1 MRTFLLLLCLSL
13 TTVFVGQQLS
23 ADTALDAGT
32 VQIDRTEVSSIDSFE
47 RKLDNGDVVVYDRK
61 LTVHGEGFE
70 ATATWPKVK
79 VDGVDAW
86 GVENPDSNTITI
98 YLPSTATGSLDLE
111 ISVPQDST
119 KTTVEI

>member
-1 MRTFLLLLCLSL
+1 MRTLLLLISLCL
-13 TTVFVGQQLS
+13 TMIFVGQQVG
-23 ADTALDAGT
+23 ADSVVDSGT
-32 VQIDRTEVSSIDSFE
+32 VQIDRTEISSIDSFE
-47 RKLDNGDVVVYDRK
+47 RKLDNGDLVVYDRK
-61 LTVHGEGFE
+61 LTVHGKGFL

-111 ISVPQDST
+111 ISVPQDSA
-119 KTTVEI
+119 KATVEI